1 MNQLPNA
8 VTIARGLAGPIG
20 AFLLLE
26 SRYAGVELQNEAL
39 SNGYAIASGLVLLV
53 AALSD
58 GLDGWLARRFDAE
71 SALGAL
77 LDPIADKVLVGSYLV
92 AFVMITN
99 INLWLALPVAI
110 IIARDLTITGLRLNA
125 AEPAV
130 LTVTNDAKIKT
141 ALQMAVTAAPFVFV
155 PILSI
160 TGADQAMR
168 DNVIIVWF
176 GAVWFLAALTIWT
189 ALPYLNAMRDAHRR

>member
-1 MNQLPNA
+1 MTHLPNA

-39 SNGYAIASGLVLLV
+39 SNAYAIASGLVLLV

-58 GLDGWLARRFDAE
+58 GLDGWLARRLEAE

-99 INLWLALPVAI
+99 IDLWLAIPVAAI
-110 IIARDLTITGLRLNA
+110 LARDLTITGLRLNA
-125 AEPAV
+125 AAPAT
-130 LTVTNDAKIKT
+130 LTVTTEAKIKT
-141 ALQMAVTAAPFVFV
+141 ALQMAVTAAPF
-155 PILSI
+155 ILVVA
-160 TGADQAMR
+160 GLKDVA
-168 DNVIIVWF
+168 VWYYYWV
-176 GAVWFLAALTIWT
+176 GAVWFLAILTVWT
-189 ALPYLNAMRDAHRR
+189 AIPYLNAARRSRSD

>member
-1 MNQLPNA
+1 MTHLPNA

-39 SNGYAIASGLVLLV
+39 SNSYAIASGLVLLF

-58 GLDGWLARRFDAE
+58 GLDGWLARRLNAE
-71 SALGAL
+71 SAMGAL

-92 AFVMITN
+92 AFVVITN
-99 INLWLALPVAI
+99 IDLWLALPVAI
-110 IIARDLTITGLRLNA
+110 ILARDLTITGLRLNA

-141 ALQMAVTAAPFVFV
+141 ALQMAVTAAPFVLV
-155 PILSI
+155 IL
-160 TGADQAMR
+160 GLR
-168 DNVIIVWF
+168 DVSAWYYYWV
-176 GAVWFLAALTIWT
+176 GTVWFLAVLTVWT
-189 ALPYLNAMRDAHRR
+189 ALPYLNAVRGSGRR

>member
-1 MNQLPNA
+1 MTHLPNA

-58 GLDGWLARRFDAE
+58 GLDGWLARRLRAE

-77 LDPIADKVLVGSYLV
+77 LDPIADKLLVGSYLV
-92 AFVMITN
+92 AFVVITN
-99 INLWLALPVAI
+99 IDLWLALPVAI
-110 IIARDLTITGLRLNA
+110 IIARDLTVTGLRLNA
-125 AEPAV
+125 AQPAA
-130 LTVTNDAKIKT
+130 LAVTADARIKT
-141 ALQMAVTAAPFVFV
+141 ALQMAVTAAPFVL
-155 PILSI
+155 IIAGL
-160 TGADQAMR
+160 R
-168 DNVIIVWF
+168 DVSLWYYYWV
-176 GAVWFLAALTIWT
+176 GAVWFLAALTVWT
-189 ALPYLNAMRDAHRR
+189 ALPYLKAVREAGR